1 MKITNFKPT
10 IEASPA
16 VARKLFASRD
26 WNNAIY
32 KFAFFNGKLK
42 FRHVDIP
49 FWYDLNDWDYRFGY
63 SMVSDEYVKKFDYRY
78 GYGQVRVN
86 K

>member
-1 MKITNFKPT
+1 MKIINFKPT

-26 WNNAIY
+26 WNNAVY
-32 KFAFFNGKLK
+32 KFAFFNGKWK

-49 FWYDLNDWDYRFGY
+49 FWYDLND
-63 SMVSDEYVKKFDYRY
+63 
-78 GYGQVRVN
+78 
-86 K
+86 